1 MKDKNDNPCEG
12 GQLPSHILQKT
23 MEEDMI
29 RAGDVCY
36 VKFSNGTRW
45 LGKFIEVSSSEDGV
59 YLIFDA
65 FTLHDGLRCVRHIN
79 EGNTLLESIEPAD
92 PKMWD
97 KAMKVRDIYLKALGS
112 IGSACE
118 EEQPNNREDNN

>member
-1 MKDKNDNPCEG
+1 
-12 GQLPSHILQKT
+12 
-23 MEEDMI
+23 MI
-29 RAGDVCY
+29 RAGDICY
-36 VKFSNGTRW
+36 IKFNNGTRW
-45 LGKFIEVSSSEDGV
+45 LGKFMKAYCD
-59 YLIFDA
+59 YLLFDA
-65 FTLHDGLRCVRHIN
+65 FTLYDGLRCVRHIN

-112 IGSACE
+112 IGAACE

>member
-1 MKDKNDNPCEG
+1 
-12 GQLPSHILQKT
+12 

-45 LGKFIEVSSSEDGV
+45 LGKFMKAYSSSDGD
-59 YLIFDA
+59 YLLFDA
-65 FTLHDGLRCVRHIN
+65 FTLYDGLRCVRHIN

-97 KAMKVRDIYLKALGS
+97 KAMKVRDIYLNALGA
-112 IGSACE
+112 IGAACE
-118 EEQPNNREDNN
+118 AEQPNIREDINCTPN